1 MGEAFQVHGSW
12 KTEVRVQEPCQGKM
26 FVRDKGEGGASRGG
40 RGFTW
45 KMLPLGWDCQKG
57 RGRKGGKR
65 EEEEEREPQFPC
77 LQSGKITAQPEYG
90 ETVVGHHGDAR
101 S

>member
-12 KTEVRVQEPCQGKM
+12 KTEVRVQEPCQGEM

-57 RGRKGGKR
+57 RGRKGGKKGGRGR
-65 EEEEEREPQFPC
+65 ERGSYTLSLSFFVC
-77 LQSGKITAQPEYG
+77 KMGK
-90 ETVVGHHGDAR
+90 
-101 S
+101 